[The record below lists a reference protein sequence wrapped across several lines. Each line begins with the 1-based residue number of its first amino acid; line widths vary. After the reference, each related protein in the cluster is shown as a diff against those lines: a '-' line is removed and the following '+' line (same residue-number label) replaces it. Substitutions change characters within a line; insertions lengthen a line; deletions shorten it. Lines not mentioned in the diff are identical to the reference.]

1 MTVDDNWPRNNL
13 SDDCLIFLMY
23 FYGGGGLI
31 SKVVKSLI
39 LNPNNYMGSC
49 LQWHKGK

>member
-13 SDDCLIFLMY
+13 SDDWLFFVNVFLW
-23 FYGGGGLI
+23 GVLI

-39 LNPNNYMGSC
+39 INPNNYMGSC